1 MTKQYVLS
9 ILGAVLCGLVLSQ
22 QFHVIPSGSGGLDPC
37 KYFENVTDIQSLN
50 HHEFV
55 AFEQCLYYFL
65 ANKAQQ
71 SSTKLGSVHPIATLP
86 PTYGSSDQKSVKV
99 RVGQITLQH
108 FQLVRSNSDQIVN
121 GVYRTNFLKI
131 SISWAIWRCNG
142 MTIV

>member
-1 MTKQYVLS
+1 MTRHYLNALS
-9 ILGAVLCGLVLSQ
+9 IFGVVLCGLALSQ

-108 FQLVRSNSDQIVN
+108 FQLVD
-121 GVYRTNFLKI
+121 
-131 SISWAIWRCNG
+131 SISA
-142 MTIV
+142 